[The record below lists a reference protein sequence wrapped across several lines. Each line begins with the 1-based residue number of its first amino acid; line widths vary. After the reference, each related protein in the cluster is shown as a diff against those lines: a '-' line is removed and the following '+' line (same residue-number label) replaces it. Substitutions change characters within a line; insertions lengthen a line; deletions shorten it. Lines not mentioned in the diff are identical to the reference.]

1 MFYNHTPRR
10 ENNKNLNNENVIH
23 GKLKITL
30 KWIRNQ
36 RQIKIETSLGEGQ
49 KTKFNPYQ
57 NDGAQILNAL
67 LLEKLTFR
75 WASWKTMKKIKK
87 IKISRTRKE
96 NRSRQQIF

>member
-10 ENNKNLNNENVIH
+10 ENNKNLNNENVMS

-36 RQIKIETSLGEGQ
+36 RQIKMETSLGGQ

-57 NDGAQILNAL
+57 NDGVQILNAL
-67 LLEKLTFR
+67 LLEKLTLDEPLER
-75 WASWKTMKKIKK
+75 LHKN
-87 IKISRTRKE
+87 RE
-96 NRSRQQIF
+96 NENK